1 MGPLLNQ
8 ILTFSNIANAASMI
22 SLVMSVFI
30 IFNTKNI
37 KSNLKLIGR
46 FKQFNTDKKT
56 ILLELESSL
65 DLIIKDGI
73 NDLKNS
79 SDISRSLSKLSHY
92 KDFMTLS
99 HKWTLKRINKLLA
112 NKDGIND
119 NNKAEFVMLLSRLN
133 GFLELKQEYIKEIS

>member
-1 MGPLLNQ
+1 MLNQ